1 MTRLVA
7 FIFRALCGTR
17 ARWRGCDPAGHQ
29 RIYFANHTSHLDAVA
44 LWAALPPLLRT
55 RTRPVAA
62 KDYWEANRVRRWL
75 AGQVFHALLIERR
88 KVTTQQNPL
97 REMLAALDA
106 GDSLIL
112 FPEGTRSASVE
123 PQAFK
128 SGLFHLAMERAAVE
142 FVPVYLEN
150 LNRILPKGEM
160 LPVPVMGSITVGAP
174 IRLEVGETKQS
185 FLERARRAV
194 WNLHL
199 T

>member
-1 MTRLVA
+1 MSAVA
-7 FIFRALCGTR
+7 ASLLRTLCGVR
-17 ARWRGCDPAGHQ
+17 VRWLGCEPVAHQ
-29 RIYFANHTSHLDAVA
+29 RIYFATHTSHLDAVA

-75 AGQVFHALLIERR
+75 AGQVFHALLIERL

-123 PQAFK
+123 PQAF
-128 SGLFHLAMERAAVE
+128 
-142 FVPVYLEN
+142 
-150 LNRILPKGEM
+150 
-160 LPVPVMGSITVGAP
+160 
-174 IRLEVGETKQS
+174 
-185 FLERARRAV
+185 
-194 WNLHL
+194 
-199 T
+199 